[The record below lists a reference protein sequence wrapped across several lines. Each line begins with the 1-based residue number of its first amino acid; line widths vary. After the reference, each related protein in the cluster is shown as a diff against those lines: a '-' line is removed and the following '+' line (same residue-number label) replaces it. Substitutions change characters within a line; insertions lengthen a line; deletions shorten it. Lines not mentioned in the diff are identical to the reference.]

1 MSSLGF
7 LPLMWVLGATAPVA
21 PPAPA
26 ATELPFSPQAVI
38 QQVQLSYRPEGQGFS
53 GEHRTYRVT
62 HAEGQLTVSPLAYQV
77 DPAEPYR
84 VGLSL
89 GTAEVRRG
97 TRLVRLDPPKA
108 LVAQDGSLQVSRG
121 AMSEHFHN
129 RVEGVEQSWHFSR
142 MPAGRGA
149 LTVRVPVR
157 GLEFQASTTS
167 GLHFSD
173 AKSGAGLRYGLGT
186 WIDAKGQRTEV
197 IPSFHDG
204 AIVLTVPEATLKA
217 SAFPAVLDP
226 VLSPEFGIDQP
237 VVSVELKDQHM
248 PRVAT
253 DGTNFLVT
261 WWDNRQNYT
270 RLWSARVNALG
281 MLLEPGGMPL
291 PTTPD
296 CGDYALSYGAGYY
309 VLACPR
315 GMMRISSDGVPEAP
329 RSFPFNIRHVYFR
342 TPDLAFNG
350 TNFLLVWPG
359 LSNNFPS
366 AGGALYVALLSSTG
380 DVVMHPKVISQ
391 YETEAQD
398 AAVTAVG
405 TSFRVVWSEL
415 TSYLLSVVVDGTT
428 GAVGPREKE
437 VYGGATSQA
446 RFPAVASN
454 GEDYAFVYQYGD
466 DTGEESVSVEGVIR
480 RGDGGTSRFTL
491 ANSGQP
497 ERPDIA
503 WVPDSGA
510 YGVVWTNTRN
520 HSQVRTEVHGAWVS
534 PAGVV
539 SGSGQLSTTWDGHF
553 HEGARIAAGAAGS
566 MVVWQRGST
575 GMGIDVFGRR
585 LEGGTPANFGASA
598 NTQSEPAI
606 AAGPDGYFVAWEDTR
621 SYQWEF
627 KDIYGARL
635 GPTGEILDSAG
646 VLIARLVSPTNE
658 LTPAV
663 AWNGKDWLVAWLE
676 RGAGTNPSSLRARRV
691 SVAGQWVD
699 SVPLT
704 LGPTWSRPVTASGAR
719 GAVVAW
725 QENGV
730 KGVRATLV
738 HDDGG
743 VTVMNGL
750 PPDSGTLEPSV
761 VGSGSQYMVAWEE
774 DGGVRA
780 QRFSSLGVAQGGRID
795 VAPGRRPSVAS
806 DGTDFLVTYA
816 RDGGSGS
823 HDFLAQKVSA
833 TGQVTATPVV
843 LGNSRAYLPPRPY
856 TTWSGTTY
864 LTAWMGVDASNRASV
879 QASRIARNGLP
890 VDTASFSLFDG
901 RPEAE
906 SDPEDFSGLGLAS
919 RGDGTVLAVTTR
931 MDHAPFIQAQRV
943 TAKRADLRDAPRAIA
958 ASVTTVEDTAVTLT
972 LTSADPTADVTT
984 YAVSTPPPTDQ
995 GSVQLTG
1002 NVARFTPAPD
1012 YYGTTSF
1019 FFVARNSQ
1027 GDSAP
1032 AKVTIQVTPVND
1044 PPVLVVPSTLTFDE
1058 DATSTNAKHTLTGLV
1073 SGPANESAQRLTLT
1087 ATSDKPSVVASVSR
1101 TTITSGKST
1110 LTFVLAPNGH
1120 GTANVTVTLSDDG
1133 SPLLSRSQVIAVT
1146 VRPVNDAPVATGQ
1159 SVLVGESGRSFK
1171 LLGGDVDGDVLQYR
1185 VLTQPAH
1192 GTLSGT
1198 APDLTFTPEAGFSG
1212 STSFT
1217 FDVFDGKVASAAA
1230 TVQLNVTSSAP
1241 VVTWTGVTEGDEGS
1255 AVPFSA
1261 SATSVYGGPFTM
1273 TWTFGDGTTGTGA
1286 QTSHVFADDG
1296 DYTVSLSVADGVGL
1310 TTTQQKSYRIRNL
1323 PPVAAPVSRQS
1334 VAQGQVVELSL
1345 SAQDP
1350 GGAKDPLSWMLL
1362 SGPGALS
1369 TAGRY
1374 RVETVALSVGNHE
1387 VRALVSDDEGG
1398 TAMVSFTV
1406 EVLQAQTKLQAGAE
1420 GSPGGGCAASG
1431 GAVAPWLLLA
1441 ALGWARRRQER
1452 GVR

>member
-1 MSSLGF
+1 MPSLGF
-7 LPLMWVLGATAPVA
+7 FPLMWVLGAAAPA
-21 PPAPA
+21 PSTAPA

-38 QQVQLSYRPEGQGFS
+38 QQVQLSYRPEGKGFS

-77 DPAEPYR
+77 DPAEPFR
-84 VGLSL
+84 AGLSL
-89 GTAEVRRG
+89 GAAEVRRG
-97 TRLVRLDPPKA
+97 TRLVRLEPAKA
-108 LVAQDGSLQVSRG
+108 QVARDGSLQVARG
-121 AMSEHFHN
+121 AMAEHFHN
-129 RVEGVEQSWHFSR
+129 RVEGVEQSWHFPR
-142 MPAGRGA
+142 MPTGRGA

-157 GLEFQASTTS
+157 GLEFQSSTAS

-173 AKSGAGLRYGLGT
+173 AKTGAGLRYGLGT

-197 IPSFHDG
+197 IPSFQDG
-204 AIVLTVPEATLKA
+204 AIVLSIPEETLKA
-217 SAFPAVLDP
+217 SVFPAVLDP

-237 VVSVELKDQHM
+237 VVSVEPKDQHT

-261 WWDNRQNYT
+261 WWDNRQVYT
-270 RLWSARVNALG
+270 QLWAARVNSLG
-281 MLLEPGGMPL
+281 MLLEPGGKPI
-291 PTTPD
+291 PTIPD

-315 GMMRISSDGVPEAP
+315 GLMRISSDGMPEAP
-329 RSFPFNIRHVYFR
+329 KRFAFNIRHVYYR
-342 TPDLAFNG
+342 QPGLAFNG
-350 TNFLLVWPG
+350 TNFLLTWPG

-366 AGGALYVALLSSTG
+366 SGGALYVALLSASG

-405 TSFRVVWSEL
+405 GSFRVVWSEL
-415 TSYLLSVVVDGTT
+415 TSYLLSVSVDGTT
-428 GAVGPREKE
+428 GAVGPRQRE
-437 VYGGATSQA
+437 VYGGAASQA

-466 DTGEESVSVEGVIR
+466 DLGQESLSVEGYIR
-480 RGDGGTSRFTL
+480 RADGGSSFFSL
-491 ANSGQP
+491 SNSGQP

-510 YGVVWTNTRN
+510 YGVVWNNTRS

-539 SGSGQLSTTWDGHF
+539 SGSAQLSTSRDGHF
-553 HEGARIAAGAAGS
+553 HDDVRIAAGAAGS
-566 MVVWQRGST
+566 MVVWQRDGKAV
-575 GMGIDVFGRR
+575 GIDVFGRP
-585 LEGGTPANFGASA
+585 LEGGTPVNLGASA
-598 NTQSEPAI
+598 NAQTAPAV

-635 GPTGEILDSAG
+635 GPTGEVLDPAG

-691 SVAGQWVD
+691 SVSGQWVD
-699 SVPLT
+699 SIPLT
-704 LGPTWSRPVTASGAR
+704 LGPTWSRPVAASGSR

-743 VTVMNGL
+743 VTVLNGL
-750 PPDSGTLEPSV
+750 PPDSGTVEPSV
-761 VGSGSQYMVAWEE
+761 VGSGSQYLVAWEE
-774 DGGVRA
+774 SDGVRA
-780 QRFSSLGVAQGGRID
+780 QRYNALGVAQGSLID

-806 DGTDFLVTYA
+806 DGTDFLVTFA
-816 RDGGSGS
+816 REASSNS
-823 HDFLAQKVSA
+823 HDLFAQRVTS
-833 TGQVTATPVV
+833 TGQLSASPVL
-843 LGNSRAYLPPRPY
+843 LGNSRTSLPRPSA
-856 TTWSGTTY
+856 TWSGTTY
-864 LTAWMGVDASNRASV
+864 LAAWMGFDASSRTSI
-879 QASRIARNGLP
+879 QASRIARNGLV
-890 VDTASFSLFDG
+890 VDATPFTLFEG
-901 RPEAE
+901 RPTEE
-906 SDPEDFSGLGLAS
+906 VDDEDFSGLGLAS
-919 RGDGTVLAVTTR
+919 RNDGTVLAVTSR
-931 MDHAPFIQAQRV
+931 MDHAPFIQSQR
-943 TAKRADLRDAPRAIA
+943 ARARLVDTRDVPRANA
-958 ASVTTVEDTAVTLT
+958 ASVTTAEDTALSIT
-972 LTSADPTADVTT
+972 LTSADPTSEATT
-984 YAVSTPPPTDQ
+984 YAISTPPPVDQ
-995 GSVQLTG
+995 GTVQLTG

-1019 FFVARNSQ
+1019 HFVARNSL
-1027 GDSAP
+1027 GDSTP
-1032 AKVTIQVTPVND
+1032 AKVTIQVTAVND
-1044 PPVLVVPSTLTFDE
+1044 PPVLAVPSTLTFDE
-1058 DATSTNAKHTLTGLV
+1058 DATSTNAKYTLTGLAA
-1073 SGPANESAQRLTLT
+1073 GPANESGQTLTLT

-1101 TTITSGKST
+1101 TTISSGKST
-1110 LTFVLAPNGH
+1110 LTFVLAPNGN
-1120 GTANVTVTLSDDG
+1120 GTANVTVTLSDNG
-1133 SPLLSRSQVIAVT
+1133 SPVLTRSQVIAVT

-1159 SVLVGESGRSFK
+1159 SVLVGEGGRSFK
-1171 LLGGDVDGDVLQYR
+1171 LLGADVDGDVLQYR

-1192 GTLSGT
+1192 GVLSGT
-1198 APDLTFTPEAGFSG
+1198 APDVTFTPEAGFTG

-1217 FDVFDGKVASAAA
+1217 FDVFDGKVASAPA
-1230 TVQLNVTSSAP
+1230 TVQLNITSAAP
-1241 VVTWTGVTEGDEGS
+1241 VVTWTGVTEGDEGA
-1255 AVPFSA
+1255 AVSFSA
-1261 SATSVYGGPFTM
+1261 SATSVYGGPFTL
-1273 TWTFGDGTTGTGA
+1273 TWTFGDGTTGAGA

-1296 DYTVSLSVADGVGL
+1296 DYTVSLTVADGVGL

-1323 PPVAAPVSRQS
+1323 PPVATPVSRRS

-1350 GGAKDPLSWMLL
+1350 GGARDPLSWMLL
-1362 SGPGALS
+1362 SGPGTLS
-1369 TAGRY
+1369 SAGRY
-1374 RVETVALSVGNHE
+1374 RLETLALPVGSHE

-1398 TAMVSFTV
+1398 TAMLAFTV
-1406 EVLQAQTKLQAGAE
+1406 EVLAAQAKLQAEADA
-1420 GSPGGGCAASG
+1420 SPGGGCAAAG
-1431 GAVAPWLLLA
+1431 GAVTPWLLLA
-1441 ALGWARRRQER
+1441 GLGWARRRQER
-1452 GVR
+1452 GAR